1 MKYKLNY
8 SSKLISSTPN
18 THDHSIG
25 FHDVKPFNKNNN
37 HITYVH
43 RYSLQN
49 IGFKKEI
56 NSIDICLWNYIEN
69 KINPVDSTDAWSW
82 EQGSRTQWLSDNE
95 LIYNVK
101 IQDSIKSKIYN
112 IKKNSFY
119 LMENSFYSFN
129 KYNQF
134 LEINYLR
141 LWQLWKSYGYK
152 TEKDKILDKK
162 PKDDGVY
169 IWDLDNNRRLYLSIY
184 EAVKIC
190 KLDNVDKHFFL
201 CHPTFNPSGDKFV
214 CILRFFNDSNNLI
227 SYLILCDVK
236 NQSNKVIIQEKVS
249 HFEWI
254 NDEDIIVWSRKINTK
269 ISNLRSSKFFEK
281 FLFENLKKL
290 LNIFPV
296 SFKSKILTNSYYQ
309 INTNNAYKSFKV
321 EGILNEDGHPQL
333 SPNKRFII
341 YDTYSNTK
349 NFQKLLLYDLLT
361 KKNYEIGEFYL
372 AQYLTNSN
380 LKYDLHPRWDNS
392 GYLISIDSSHEN
404 SRQTYVIN
412 IENLIKSIS

>member
-25 FHDVKPFNKNNN
+25 FHDVKPFNKINN

-101 IQDSIKSKIYN
+101 IQDAIKSKIYN
-112 IKKNSFY
+112 IKKNSFN

-152 TEKDKILDKK
+152 TEKGKILDKK

-190 KLDNVDKHFFL
+190 KLDKVDKYFFL

-254 NDEDIIVWSRKINTK
+254 NDDDIIVWSRKINTK

-309 INTNNAYKSFKV
+309 INTNNAYKSFKI

-361 KKNYEIGEFYL
+361 KKNYEIGEFCL
-372 AQYLTNSN
+372 AQYLTNIN

>member
-361 KKNYEIGEFYL
+361 KKNYEIGEFCL

-404 SRQTYVIN
+404 SRQTYVIS

>member
-25 FHDVKPFNKNNN
+25 FHDVKPFNKINN

-82 EQGSRTQWLSDNE
+82 EQGSRTQWLSDYE

-101 IQDSIKSKIYN
+101 IQDAIKSKIYN
-112 IKKNSFY
+112 IKKNSFN

-152 TEKDKILDKK
+152 TEKGKILDKK

-190 KLDNVDKHFFL
+190 KLDKVDKYFFL

-254 NDEDIIVWSRKINTK
+254 NDDDIIVWSRKINTK

-309 INTNNAYKSFKV
+309 INTNNAYKSFKI

-361 KKNYEIGEFYL
+361 KKNYEIGEFCL
-372 AQYLTNSN
+372 AQYLTNIN